1 MSRQI
6 VSNQG
11 DLAQIIDNRFTT
23 DCRNPHRMLIVIE
36 LAPPLWLE
44 NYARSSQIKFIS
56 ADTLAD
62 RADQISALLG
72 QEHEILAHSLNEPMD
87 AGLLAA
93 LAGTVTHSGVLILS
107 FPDRAVLPVKG
118 EDFGKSGT
126 SHFSARFSKLLNAAE
141 KDHPAQFILLR
152 VSEDPKNSTLP
163 PAVPLKTKAV
173 SYTHL
178 TLPTKA

>member
-107 FPDRAVLPVKG
+107 WKIRDEPFQRKIQQTAKRRRKRSP
-118 EDFGKSGT
+118 
-126 SHFSARFSKLLNAAE
+126 SANHSVAC
-141 KDHPAQFILLR
+141 Q
-152 VSEDPKNSTLP
+152 
-163 PAVPLKTKAV
+163 
-173 SYTHL
+173 
-178 TLPTKA
+178 